1 MCSVD
6 KSKYVV
12 LDVETNGLSSLKHDL
27 LSISIYKPDDK
38 KEYNRFLPL
47 ELNDFVETTYINGI
61 TDEDLEDKTPL
72 TQSEFDNL
80 LNVFELDKRT
90 ILVFGSIDEKFMK
103 NYMKRKGLKGFEK
116 LIFYNFKHDIISSS
130 FSSGEVSKDNLCMMY
145 GIDGIQKIHSGINDC
160 ILEWKLFERMNNKKL
175 IVLYNGVYE
184 LSDDYIV
191 PVSYL
196 SNYPNFKYMIDNLPL
211 INYRSQIIKEF
222 TITNSKI
229 KKFETNI
236 SGIAIE
242 HLINTMLDVVDKN
255 EESFKFQYENKCK
268 LKFVGHLNTNI
279 HTIPI
284 VTNSDGTLSAL
295 NDEDKQKVKEVN
307 NVNIVLKKELKPL
320 IDFIKHN
327 IFEDNT
333 IFSQE
338 LVVDYKDNV
347 LAKCDLS
354 SENAIMEIKTF
365 NADLEKIKYQLYYQ
379 SKGRKIYLLHI
390 KWDKKKRGLTFVVS
404 KVDFVNEEQILLERK
419 YRQLLN
425 KEINLNKKIKKLQ
438 DDIANKDIIIKDFIN
453 MSTPATVRCKKCNH
467 EWSINYKKLFEN
479 PVCPKCEP
487 HKFLNDVEKKNLKN
501 KKEKIDYG
509 KKLYDDVFN
518 KSNGKIYVLKYYG
531 SKSNAEVGCSV
542 CNHIWKIRPDHLLK
556 RCYCPKCRNNK

>member
-72 TQSEFDNL
+72 TQAEFDNL
-80 LNVFELDKRT
+80 LNAFELDKRT

-145 GIDGIQKIHSGINDC
+145 GIDGIRKVHSGINDC

-307 NVNIVLKKELKPL
+307 NVNIVLKKELKSL

-467 EWSINYKKLFEN
+467 EWSIIYKKLFEN

-542 CNHIWKIRPDHLLK
+542 CNHVWKIRPDHLLK

>member
-1 MCSVD
+1 MCFVD

-47 ELNDFVETTYINGI
+47 ELNDYVETTYINGI
-61 TDEDLEDKTPL
+61 MADDLEDKMPL
-72 TQSEFDNL
+72 TQAEFDNL
-80 LNVFELDKRT
+80 LNVFELEKRT

-103 NYMKRKGLKGFEK
+103 NYMKRKSLKGFEK
-116 LIFYNFKHDIISSS
+116 LTFYNFKHDIISSS
-130 FSSGEVSKDNLCMMY
+130 FSSGDISKDNLCMMY
-145 GIDGIQKIHSGINDC
+145 GIDGIRKVHSGINDC

-196 SNYPNFKYMIDNLPL
+196 SNYPNFKYMIGKLPL
-211 INYRSQIIKEF
+211 ISYRSQIIKEF

-242 HLINTMLDVVDKN
+242 HLINSMLKVEDKN
-255 EESFKFQYENKCK
+255 IETIRFQYENKSK
-268 LKFVGHLNTNI
+268 LKFVGHLPSSI
-279 HTIPI
+279 HSIPI
-284 VTNSDGTLSAL
+284 ITNSDGTLIAVK
-295 NDEDKQKVKEVN
+295 DEDKEMIEKVN
-307 NVNIVLKKELKPL
+307 NVNIILKNELNPL
-320 IDFIKHN
+320 IEYVKHN
-327 IFEDNT
+327 IFKDKT

-338 LVVDYKDNV
+338 LVVDHKDNV

-354 SENAIMEIKTF
+354 SDESIMEIKTF
-365 NADLEKIKYQLYYQ
+365 NVDLDKIKYQLYYQ
-379 SKGRKIYLLHI
+379 SKGRNIYLLYI
-390 KWDKKKRGLTFVVS
+390 KWGNKNRDLTFIIS
-404 KVDFVNEEQILLERK
+404 KIEFINEERILLERK
-419 YRQLLN
+419 YKKILN
-425 KEINLNKKIKKLQ
+425 KEIELKKKLKKIQ
-438 DDIANKDIIIKDFIN
+438 NDIVNKNIIITEFIN
-453 MSTPATVRCKKCNH
+453 MSTPVIVRCKKCNH
-467 EWSINYKKLFEN
+467 EWSIIYKKLFEN

-542 CNHIWKIRPDHLLK
+542 CNHVWKIRPDHLLK